1 MINRKNIETNWYL
14 LQIMW
19 QVWLNL
25 NVNLNVGYKHIA
37 KNAIYSGNPELV
49 FISEDITMIGYAKI
63 YNERELWKRLE
74 IEETPTHNIVV
85 ELYKKYGFEDMME
98 LIEGDYSFLL
108 LDYNIH
114 GEESLLYVV
123 RDPFG
128 IYPLYHYDNPPEY
141 GYSFTIESEIDIQ
154 KKYIP
159 FPAGHYQKFSHS
171 HKVSSR
177 WKKND
182 PPQSFYKLPFFS
194 IYDEIDSNCKQS
206 QIDLAIK
213 KRVDWIQY
221 KYLTS
226 EIGCLCSPDYFLPN
240 FIPIIPLKTCVTPL
254 DIAKYIAENMP
265 KIKHVFL
272 VEPFTYDWIEKKY
285 LERRK
290 RITQL
295 YLDVSMK
302 DWTNVFLN
310 YGIEIYMPF
319 LDRILIQNL
328 KPVEML

>member
-1 MINRKNIETNWYL
+1 
-14 LQIMW
+14 MW
-19 QVWLNL
+19 QIWL
-25 NVNLNVGYKHIA
+25 NVNLNAGYSYKHIA
-37 KNAIYSGNPELV
+37 KNVIYYGNTELV
-49 FISEDITMIGYAKI
+49 FVSKDITLIGYVKI

-74 IEETPTHNIVV
+74 IENTPNHNIVA

-108 LDYNIH
+108 LDYNIN
-114 GEESLLYVV
+114 GEESCMYVA

-128 IYPLYHYDNPPEY
+128 IYPLYHYDNVPEY
-141 GYSFTIESEIDIQ
+141 SYSFTIESDIH
-154 KKYIP
+154 KNNIYIP
-159 FPAGHYQKFSHS
+159 FPAGHYQKFIHS

-177 WKKND
+177 WKKID
-182 PPQSFYKLPFFS
+182 PPHSFYKLPFFS
-194 IYDEIDSNCKQS
+194 IYDEIDSTCKQR
-206 QIDLAIK
+206 QFDLAIK

-221 KYLTS
+221 KYPEVDVTS

-240 FIPIIPLKTCVTPL
+240 FIPIISPKTCVTPL
-254 DIAKYIAENMP
+254 DIAKYIVENIP

-285 LERRK
+285 LDRRK
-290 RITQL
+290 RISQL
-295 YLDVSMK
+295 YLDVSIK

-319 LDRILIQNL
+319 LDRILIQNI

>member
-1 MINRKNIETNWYL
+1 
-14 LQIMW
+14 MW

-37 KNAIYSGNPELV
+37 KNAIYSGFPELIFV
-49 FISEDITMIGYAKI
+49 TEDITMIGYIKI
-63 YNERELWKRLE
+63 YNERELWKKLE
-74 IEETPTHNIVV
+74 IEETSKRNIVV

-114 GEESLLYVV
+114 GEESLLYVA

-128 IYPLYHYDNPPEY
+128 IYPLYYYDNPPEY
-141 GYSFTIESEIDIQ
+141 SYSFTIESDIH
-154 KKYIP
+154 KNKIYIP
-159 FPAGHYQKFSHS
+159 FAAGHYQKFSHS
-171 HKVSSR
+171 HKVSSS
-177 WKKND
+177 WKRID

-194 IYDEIDSNCKQS
+194 IYDEVNTTCKQT
-206 QIDLAIK
+206 QIELAIK
-213 KRVDWIQY
+213 KRVDWIHY
-221 KYLTS
+221 KYPEVES
-226 EIGCLCSPDYFLPN
+226 NIGCICSTDYNRNSNSNSFV
-240 FIPIIPLKTCVTPL
+240 PIILPTDLLPL
-254 DIAKYIAENMP
+254 DIAKYMVENMP
-265 KIKHVFL
+265 NIKHVFL

-285 LERRK
+285 LDRRK

-295 YLDVSMK
+295 YLDASMQ